1 MGTPR
6 CRGISRPES
15 SRTKARSAGTQLR
28 PSSSADQRFVALQLE
43 PELLNVMA
51 VGVTDKDDLKAYFAE
66 AASWD
71 HDRLIVANRSKR
83 LAWMVAGV
91 ASGLAIT
98 GVAAVAMLTPLKTIA
113 PYVITVDKATGASEI
128 TSPMSGDR
136 QITYNEAVAKYFL
149 ADYVRNREGWIPQ
162 ARKEFFE
169 GVLAMSS
176 REEQARWTAFY
187 SKDNPKSPQSTFT
200 DLDTVFVAVKS
211 VTFVSAKV
219 AQIRFTKTLQ
229 RGATVTDTPA
239 IATVTYDTTDTPTT
253 EQQRF
258 KNPLGLEV
266 QTYRADL
273 EVTQ

>member
-1 MGTPR
+1 
-6 CRGISRPES
+6 
-15 SRTKARSAGTQLR
+15 
-28 PSSSADQRFVALQLE
+28 
-43 PELLNVMA
+43 MA
-51 VGVTDKDDLKAYFAE
+51 SGVTDRADLKAYFEE

-71 HDRLIVANRSKR
+71 RDRLIAANRSKP
-83 LAWMVAGV
+83 LAWTVAAIAG
-91 ASGLAIT
+91 GLAIT
-98 GVAAVAMLTPLKTIA
+98 GVAAVAMLTPLKTVA

-128 TSPMSGDR
+128 TSPMTGDR

-176 REEQARWTAFY
+176 RDEQARWTAFY
-187 SKDNPKSPQSTFT
+187 SKDNPNSPQSVFT
-200 DLDTVFVAVKS
+200 DLDTVFIAIKS
-211 VTFVSAKV
+211 VTFVSKNV

-229 RGATVTDTPA
+229 RGAVVTDTPA
-239 IATVTYDTTDTPTT
+239 IATVTFDTTDTPTT

-266 QTYRADL
+266 QSYRADL

>member
-1 MGTPR
+1 M
-6 CRGISRPES
+6 
-15 SRTKARSAGTQLR
+15 AG
-28 PSSSADQRFVALQLE
+28 
-43 PELLNVMA
+43 
-51 VGVTDKDDLKAYFAE
+51 GVTDKDDLKAYFAE

-71 HDRLIVANRSKR
+71 HDRLIAANRSKR
-83 LAWMVAGV
+83 LAWVAAGV

-98 GVAAVAMLTPLKTIA
+98 GVAAVAMLTPLKTVA

-128 TSPMSGDR
+128 TSTLSDSWGSGDK

-162 ARKEFFE
+162 ARQEFFE

-176 REEQARWTAFY
+176 RDEQARWTAFY
-187 SKDNPKSPQSTFT
+187 SKDNLKSPQSVFT
-200 DLDTVFVAVKS
+200 DLDTVFIAVKS

-229 RGATVTDTPA
+229 RGSTVTDTPA

>member
-1 MGTPR
+1 MAG
-6 CRGISRPES
+6 GI
-15 SRTKARSAGTQLR
+15 
-28 PSSSADQRFVALQLE
+28 
-43 PELLNVMA
+43 
-51 VGVTDKDDLKAYFAE
+51 TDRDDLKAYFAE

-71 HDRLIVANRSKR
+71 HDRLIDAKRSKR
-83 LAWMVAGV
+83 LAWIVASV
-91 ASGLAIT
+91 ASGLAIA
-98 GVAAVAMLTPLKTIA
+98 GVAAVAMLTPLKTVA

-128 TSPMSGDR
+128 TTSMSGDKTV
-136 QITYNEAVAKYFL
+136 TYSEAVAKYFL

-162 ARKEFFE
+162 ARQEFFE

-187 SKDNPKSPQSTFT
+187 SKDNPQSPQSVFT
-200 DLDTVFVAVKS
+200 DLDTVFIAIKS
-211 VTFVSAKV
+211 VTLVSKNV
-219 AQIRFTKTLQ
+219 AQIRFTKSLQ
-229 RGATVTDTPA
+229 RGSSTADTPA

>member
-162 ARKEFFE
+162 ARQEFFE

-176 REEQARWTAFY
+176 RDEQARWTAFY

-229 RGATVTDTPA
+229 RGATVTDTLA

>member
-1 MGTPR
+1 
-6 CRGISRPES
+6 
-15 SRTKARSAGTQLR
+15 
-28 PSSSADQRFVALQLE
+28 
-43 PELLNVMA
+43 MA
-51 VGVTDKDDLKAYFAE
+51 SGVTDKDDLKAYFAE

-71 HDRLIVANRSKR
+71 HDRFIAANRSKR

-98 GVAAVAMLTPLKTIA
+98 GVAAVAMLTPLKTVA

-128 TSPMSGDR
+128 TSPLSGSWGSGDR

-162 ARKEFFE
+162 ARQEFFE

-176 REEQARWTAFY
+176 RDEQARWTAFY

>member
-1 MGTPR
+1 
-6 CRGISRPES
+6 
-15 SRTKARSAGTQLR
+15 
-28 PSSSADQRFVALQLE
+28 
-43 PELLNVMA
+43 MA
-51 VGVTDKDDLKAYFAE
+51 SGVTDTDDLKAYFAE

-71 HDRLIVANRSKR
+71 HERLIAANRSKR
-83 LAWMVAGV
+83 LAWIVAGV
-91 ASGLAIT
+91 AGGLAIT
-98 GVAAVAMLTPLKTIA
+98 GVAAVAMLTPLKTVA

-128 TSPMSGDR
+128 TSSMSGDK
-136 QITYNEAVAKYFL
+136 QITYNEAVSKYFL

-162 ARKEFFE
+162 ARQEFFE

-176 REEQARWTAFY
+176 RDEQARWTAFY

-200 DLDTVFVAVKS
+200 DLDTVFVAIKS
-211 VTFVSAKV
+211 VTFVSDKV

-239 IATVTYDTTDTPTT
+239 IATVTFNTTDTPTT

>member
-1 MGTPR
+1 
-6 CRGISRPES
+6 
-15 SRTKARSAGTQLR
+15 
-28 PSSSADQRFVALQLE
+28 
-43 PELLNVMA
+43 MA
-51 VGVTDKDDLKAYFAE
+51 NGVTDGNDLKAYFAE
-66 AASWD
+66 SASWD
-71 HDRLIVANRSKR
+71 HDRLIAAKRSKR
-83 LAWMVAGV
+83 FAWMVASV

-98 GVAAVAMLTPLKTIA
+98 GVAAVAMLSPLKTVA

-128 TSPMSGDR
+128 TSQMTGDN
-136 QITYNEAVAKYFL
+136 QISYNEAIAKYFL

-162 ARKEFFE
+162 ARREFFE

-187 SKDNPKSPQSTFT
+187 SQENPKSPQSVFS
-200 DLDTVFVAVKS
+200 DLDTVFIAVKS
-211 VTFVSAKV
+211 VTFVSKNV

-229 RGATVTDTPA
+229 RGSIITEAPA

-273 EVTQ
+273 EVAP

>member
-1 MGTPR
+1 M
-6 CRGISRPES
+6 
-15 SRTKARSAGTQLR
+15 AG
-28 PSSSADQRFVALQLE
+28 
-43 PELLNVMA
+43 
-51 VGVTDKDDLKAYFAE
+51 GVTDRQDLKAYFSE

-71 HDRLIVANRSKR
+71 HDRLIAANRSKR
-83 LAWMVAGV
+83 LAWIIAGM
-91 ASGLAIT
+91 AGSLAVT
-98 GVAAVAMLTPLKTIA
+98 AVAAVAMLTPLKTVA

-128 TSPMSGDR
+128 AAPLTGDR

-162 ARKEFFE
+162 ARREFFE

-176 REEQARWTAFY
+176 RDEQARWTAFY
-187 SKDNPKSPQSTFT
+187 AKGNPQSPQSVFT
-200 DLDTVFVAVKS
+200 DLDTVFIAIKS
-211 VTFVSAKV
+211 VTFVSKNV

-229 RGATVTDTPA
+229 RGASTIDTPA
-239 IATVTYDTTDTPTT
+239 IATMTYDTTDTPTT

-266 QTYRADL
+266 QSYRADL

>member
-1 MGTPR
+1 
-6 CRGISRPES
+6 
-15 SRTKARSAGTQLR
+15 
-28 PSSSADQRFVALQLE
+28 
-43 PELLNVMA
+43 MA
-51 VGVTDKDDLKAYFAE
+51 SGVTDRADLKAYFEE

-71 HDRLIVANRSKR
+71 RDRLIAANRSKR
-83 LAWMVAGV
+83 LAWSVAAI

-98 GVAAVAMLTPLKTIA
+98 GVVAVAMLTPLKTVA

-149 ADYVRNREGWIPQ
+149 ADYVRNREGWIP
-162 ARKEFFE
+162 

-176 REEQARWTAFY
+176 RDEQARWTAFY
-187 SKDNPKSPQSTFT
+187 SKDNPSSPQSVLT
-200 DLDTVFVAVKS
+200 DLDTVFVAIKS
-211 VTFVSAKV
+211 VTFVSKNV
-219 AQIRFTKTLQ
+219 AQIRFTKSLQ
-229 RGATVTDTPA
+229 RGAVATDTPA

>member
-1 MGTPR
+1 M
-6 CRGISRPES
+6 
-15 SRTKARSAGTQLR
+15 AG
-28 PSSSADQRFVALQLE
+28 
-43 PELLNVMA
+43 
-51 VGVTDKDDLKAYFAE
+51 GVTDSDDLKAYFAE

-71 HDRLIVANRSKR
+71 HDRLITANRSKR
-83 LAWMVAGV
+83 LAWIVASV

-98 GVAAVAMLTPLKTIA
+98 GVAAVALLAPLKTVA

-128 TSPMSGDR
+128 TSPLTGDR
-136 QITYNEAVAKYFL
+136 QITYNEAVSKYFL

-162 ARKEFFE
+162 ARHEFFE

-187 SKDNPKSPQSTFT
+187 AKDNPRSPQSVFT
-200 DLDTVFVAVKS
+200 DLDTVFIAIKS
-211 VTFVSAKV
+211 VTFVSKNV

-229 RGATVTDTPA
+229 RGGSSTDTPA
-239 IATVTYDTTDTPTT
+239 IAIVTFDTTDTPTT

-266 QTYRADL
+266 QSYRADL
-273 EVTQ
+273 EVTP

>member
-1 MGTPR
+1 M
-6 CRGISRPES
+6 
-15 SRTKARSAGTQLR
+15 AG
-28 PSSSADQRFVALQLE
+28 
-43 PELLNVMA
+43 
-51 VGVTDKDDLKAYFAE
+51 GVTDRDDLKAYFAE
-66 AASWD
+66 SASWD
-71 HDRLIVANRSKR
+71 RDRFVAARRSKR
-83 LAWMVAGV
+83 LAWIVAAV

-98 GVAAVAMLTPLKTIA
+98 GVAAVAMLTPLKTVA

-128 TSPMSGDR
+128 TSQMTGDN

-187 SKDNPKSPQSTFT
+187 SKDSPGSPQNIFT
-200 DLDTVFVAVKS
+200 DLDTVFIAVKS
-211 VTFVSAKV
+211 VTFVSENV
-219 AQIRFTKTLQ
+219 AQIRFTKSLQ
-229 RGATVTDTPA
+229 QGSRVTDTQA

-273 EVTQ
+273 EVTP